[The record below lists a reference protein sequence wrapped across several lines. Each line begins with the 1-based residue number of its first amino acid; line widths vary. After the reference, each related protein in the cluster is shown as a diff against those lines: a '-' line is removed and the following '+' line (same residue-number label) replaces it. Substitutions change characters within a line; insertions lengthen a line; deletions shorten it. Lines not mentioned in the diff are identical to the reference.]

1 MKSEVLSKIKAA
13 EAEAQQMIN
22 EAQAQKEKTIEDAKR
37 KSFEIIDASEKEAR
51 KIADDLN
58 ASADLEISTA
68 TQAIRKTGEEDIL
81 RIKERAE
88 KKHAEALSYLAEE
101 FKRTHYV

>member
-1 MKSEVLSKIKAA
+1 
-13 EAEAQQMIN
+13 
-22 EAQAQKEKTIEDAKR
+22 
-37 KSFEIIDASEKEAR
+37 
-51 KIADDLN
+51 LN

-68 TQAIRKTGEEDIL
+68 TQAIRKTGEEDIS